1 MFTLHNGDCLEGLQ
15 ELQPESVDM
24 IITDPP
30 YSTPVVTAFGR
41 KKVKNLGDLSLQ
53 EYYFRSL
60 KTEFERI
67 LKPDGRVFIFCD
79 DKYYPILFGVFYEW
93 QSQSLIVWDKGKIGM
108 GNPIRKQHELIAY
121 CNRTEYEYNRT
132 EGITHYPSILKYKP
146 VPTSERVHGAQK
158 PVELVRDLIL
168 GFSNSGDVILDCFMG
183 SGTSGVASKITG
195 RSFIGYEI
203 NAEFYSIAEKRI
215 SEAVLEQ
222 RYLTPSNNRL
232 HMDAGD
238 SPRLPSQ
245 STLEGFTPA
254 EQGATPAPRQ

>member
-60 KTEFERI
+60 KKEFERV
-67 LKPDGRVFIFCD
+67 LKPNGRVFIFCD

-93 QSQSLIVWDKGKIGM
+93 QSQSLIIWDKGKIGM

-146 VPTSERVHGAQK
+146 VPSGERVHGAQK
-158 PVELVRDLIL
+158 PVEI
-168 GFSNSGDVILDCFMG
+168 
-183 SGTSGVASKITG
+183 
-195 RSFIGYEI
+195 
-203 NAEFYSIAEKRI
+203 
-215 SEAVLEQ
+215 
-222 RYLTPSNNRL
+222 
-232 HMDAGD
+232 
-238 SPRLPSQ
+238 
-245 STLEGFTPA
+245 
-254 EQGATPAPRQ
+254 